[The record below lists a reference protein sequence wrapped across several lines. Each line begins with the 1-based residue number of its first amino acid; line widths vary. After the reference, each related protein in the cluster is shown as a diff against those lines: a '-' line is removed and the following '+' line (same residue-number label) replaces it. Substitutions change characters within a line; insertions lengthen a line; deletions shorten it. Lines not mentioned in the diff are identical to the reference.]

1 MSEHAPDLHTA
12 LTEPVAAQW
21 FEENGTQTPV
31 WTVAVQLSGGTR
43 TLWFANEAAAWRYF
57 NERR

>member
-1 MSEHAPDLHTA
+1 MSEHTPDTHTA
-12 LTEPVAAQW
+12 LTEPAAAQW

-31 WTVAVQLSGGTR
+31 WTVIVRLSGGTR

-57 NERR
+57 NEHR